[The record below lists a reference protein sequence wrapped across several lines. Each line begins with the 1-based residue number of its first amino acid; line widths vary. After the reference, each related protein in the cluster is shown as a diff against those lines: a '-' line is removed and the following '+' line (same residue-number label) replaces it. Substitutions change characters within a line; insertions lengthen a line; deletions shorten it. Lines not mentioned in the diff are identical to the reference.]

1 MDMKTPG
8 VYIVEKNAFPNS
20 IVPVP
25 TAVPAFIGHTEKAED
40 GHKSLTNVPFRISSM
55 LEYHQSFGGK
65 AEITTVN
72 YALEDVD
79 SIPEV
84 ATQKKKW
91 ENEIDPSNKT
101 ALKIQLDALRKKYS
115 NYSDNDI
122 YLKIASAGNSI
133 YTLYYHILLFFANGG
148 QSCYIVSVGDYKIPI
163 GEDKL
168 EKAVAILEQEQEP
181 TMVVIPEAVNLSQT
195 DFDKINRKMLDHCGD
210 VMKNRIAILDVY
222 NGFKPINDPND
233 NVIGNFQENTSEPH
247 LKFASAYYPWLR
259 TSFIDINKINVDSKF
274 DKVYDGLLHIF
285 YNEGLASGDTTDD
298 NNNHRDLSKA
308 ELEYQCKLI
317 DADASIATDKKEEKK
332 NEKRFEIGK
341 KDKLTTAEAKSKH
354 TGDNDPTKE
363 EYIAAAKE
371 ILTSLKDEEKK
382 PLVEKMQ
389 LVSDKWTKIMAFML
403 GKASDYLNFLPPS
416 ATIAG
421 IYAKTDNARGV
432 WKAPGNIAINSILG
446 PTVNISDKDQ
456 EDLNMPSNGKAINAI
471 RYFPN
476 EGTKVWGARTLDG
489 NSQDW
494 RYINVRRTMIFL
506 EESIKNAVRGYVFEP
521 NDANTWVNVK
531 SSIDNFLHSVWKQ
544 GGLVGAKAEDAYC
557 VNIGLGSTMTSG
569 DILDGIMRVAVLVAV
584 SHPAEFIEITFQQ
597 QMQKS

>member
-1 MDMKTPG
+1 MKTPG

-25 TAVPAFIGHTEKAED
+25 TAVPAFIGHTEKAEN

-55 LEYHQSFGGK
+55 LEYHQHFGG
-65 AEITTVN
+65 ASEITVVN

-84 ATQKKKW
+84 ATLKEKW
-91 ENEIDPSNKT
+91 EKETNATTKANLKT
-101 ALKIQLDALRKKYS
+101 KLDDLRKKYS
-115 NYSDNDI
+115 DYSDNDI
-122 YLKIASAGNSI
+122 YLKIALAGDSI

-148 QSCYIVSVGDYKIPI
+148 QSCYIVSVGDYKTLI
-163 GEDKL
+163 GKDKL

-210 VMKNRIAILDVY
+210 VMKNRIAILDIY
-222 NGFKPINDPND
+222 NGFKSVNDPIE
-233 NVIGNFQENTSEPH
+233 NVIENFQISTNEPY
-247 LKFASAYYPWLR
+247 LNYASAYYPWLR
-259 TSFIDINKINVDSKF
+259 TSFINLSEVRVGTLLYN
-274 DKVYDGLLHIF
+274 KVYDGLLHIF
-285 YNEGLASGDTTDD
+285 YKEGLASGDTTDD
-298 NNNHRDLSKA
+298 KNNHRDLSRA

-317 DADASIATDKKEEKK
+317 DADSSIVENAKEGKR
-332 NEKRFEIGK
+332 NEKRLEIGK
-341 KDKLTTAEAKSKH
+341 IDKLTIEKAKSIH
-354 TGDNDPTKE
+354 TGEGEPTNE
-363 EYIAAAKE
+363 DYLNAVAH
-371 ILTSLKDEEKK
+371 ILTQLSDGDRKNITD
-382 PLVEKMQ
+382 KMQ
-389 LVSDKWTKIMAFML
+389 PVSKKWTKIKAL
-403 GKASDYLNFLPPS
+403 TPEQASDYLNFLPPS

-421 IYAKTDNARGV
+421 IYAKTDDARGV

-446 PTVNISDKDQ
+446 PAVNISDKDQ

-476 EGTKVWGARTLDG
+476 EGTKVWGSRTLDG

-521 NDANTWVNVK
+521 NDANTWVNLK
-531 SSIDNFLHSVWKQ
+531 SAIDNFLHSVWKQ